1 MSANLQHIQDS
12 QSSEHHA
19 LLFCS
24 TPSKAFLAQ
33 LGKSLCPAQPSAASA
48 FYIENPPS
56 TLPADF
62 IDKLAKQV
70 HDVFPDFKRELIS
83 SVIFKNTL
91 KRAPKD
97 HYDVSADQ
105 NGSIIAWIQT
115 EGLDNYRVYIA
126 SKNGI
131 ACEECILMFYDCKS
145 LKAIDFNHCFDTSRV
160 FSMSGMFKNTPLL
173 TDLDLSCFNTE
184 NVTNMSR
191 MFEHCGALSINLS
204 SFTTSRVWDI
214 FGMFE
219 DCCVER
225 LDLRHFDTSRVTSMS
240 NMFAGCTDLE
250 VLDIRGWDTSNVYS
264 MDKMFYRCICL
275 PPETESMIAA
285 LDQSKVVSAALMV
298 TETPFESSLLPLELA
313 GLENDDMSKETLAQI
328 CRLCRHFA
336 RKYPKHFKYAD
347 NLMNPYDKIKKA
359 IGVPEEA
366 QIYLY
371 HLPDHNYM
379 SKYDPKFAI
388 TSAGIYSKDFPEK
401 EPKYT
406 TYVQLK
412 KSSSKISSSGESFYA
427 GQRLLIKTSGL
438 SLEERRDLGR
448 LLQKIKD
455 VLSY

>member
-1 MSANLQHIQDS
+1 MSAYLQHIQDS

-62 IDKLAKQV
+62 IAKLAMQV
-70 HDVFPDFKRELIS
+70 HDVFPDFKRKKIVS
-83 SVIFKNTL
+83 IIFKNTL

-97 HYDVSADQ
+97 HYDVSADR
-105 NGSIIAWIQT
+105 NGSIIAWIKT
-115 EGLDNYRVYIA
+115 EGLHDYSVFIA
-126 SKNGI
+126 ANGGV
-131 ACEECILMFYDCKS
+131 ACADCTLMFYNCKS
-145 LKAIDFNHCFDTSRV
+145 LRNIDFNHCFDTSRAS
-160 FSMSGMFKNTPLL
+160 SMFGMFGNTPLL
-173 TDLDLSCFNTE
+173 TDLDLSCFNTKH
-184 NVTNMSR
+184 VTYMPH
-191 MFEHCGALSINLS
+191 MFTRCGALSINLS
-204 SFTTSRVWDI
+204 SFVTTRVLDMS
-214 FGMFE
+214 GMFAG
-219 DCCVER
+219 CCVER

-328 CRLCRHFA
+328 C
-336 RKYPKHFKYAD
+336 
-347 NLMNPYDKIKKA
+347 
-359 IGVPEEA
+359 PEISEA
-366 QIYLY
+366 
-371 HLPDHNYM
+371 
-379 SKYDPKFAI
+379 F
-388 TSAGIYSKDFPEK
+388 
-401 EPKYT
+401 
-406 TYVQLK
+406 
-412 KSSSKISSSGESFYA
+412 
-427 GQRLLIKTSGL
+427 
-438 SLEERRDLGR
+438 
-448 LLQKIKD
+448 
-455 VLSY
+455 

>member
-1 MSANLQHIQDS
+1 MNTDFQYIQDS
-12 QSSEHHA
+12 QPSEYRT

-33 LGKSLCPAQPSAASA
+33 LGKSLCPARPSTASA

-62 IDKLAKQV
+62 IAKLAIQA
-70 HDVFPDFKRELIS
+70 HGVFPDFKREKITS
-83 SVIFKNTL
+83 IIFKNTL
-91 KRAPKD
+91 RRAPKD

-105 NGSIIAWIQT
+105 NGSIIAWVNT
-115 EGLDNYRVYIA
+115 EMLHNYRIYIA
-126 SKNGI
+126 AKGGV
-131 ACEECILMFYDCKS
+131 ACEDCKQMFYDCKS
-145 LKAIDFNHCFDTSRV
+145 LRNIDFNHCFDTSRAS
-160 FSMSGMFKNTPLL
+160 SMFGMFGNTPLL
-173 TDLDLSCFNTE
+173 TSLDLSCFNTE

-191 MFEHCGALSINLS
+191 MFDRCGALSINLS

-214 FGMFE
+214 YGMF
-219 DCCVER
+219 DGCCVEQ

-240 NMFAGCTDLE
+240 NMFAGCADLE
-250 VLDIRGWDTSNVYS
+250 VLDIRGWNTSNVYS
-264 MDKMFYRCICL
+264 MDKMFYRCVSL
-275 PPETESMIAA
+275 SPSTEGMITA

-371 HLPDHNYM
+371 NLPDHNYM

>member
-145 LKAIDFNHCFDTSRV
+145 LRNINFNHCLDTSRAA
-160 FSMSGMFKNTPLL
+160 SMSGMFKNTPLL

-204 SFTTSRVWDI
+204 SFVTTRVLDMS
-214 FGMFE
+214 GMFAG
-219 DCCVER
+219 CCVER

-359 IGVPEEA
+359 IGVPEKA